1 MRYGHRAWGHKAL
14 MFPERRPMSGP
25 RVSCAVGRSV
35 GFRLVSGC
43 GSDGSHSPGHV
54 TVQLDVTTSGPPA
67 TWLGTVTVDGDKVDN
82 ETDADRPSPSVLAR
96 ADEVIQ

>member
-1 MRYGHRAWGHKAL
+1 
-14 MFPERRPMSGP
+14 MSAR

-35 GFRLVSGC
+35 GFLLVSGC
-43 GSDGSHSPGHV
+43 GSGGSHSSGQV

-82 ETDADRPSPSVLAR
+82 ETDADRPSPSGLAR